1 MIVVR
6 PAEPGSASVTFH
18 LPAVSAASVVAVVG
32 DFNNWDPEEHLMSRS
47 DAGYAITITVSV
59 GRRYRFRYLL
69 DRTEW
74 QNDWQADD
82 YVPNRYGGDDSVL
95 DLTANG
101 PHRRDI
107 NGSSSPS

>member
-6 PAEPGSASVTFH
+6 GAEPGSAAVTFH
-18 LPAVSAASVVAVVG
+18 VPAVSAASVVAVVG
-32 DFNNWDPEEHLMSRS
+32 DFNNWDPEHHLMSRS
-47 DAGYAITITVSV
+47 EAGYAITIAIAV

-69 DRTEW
+69 DGTEW

-95 DLTANG
+95 DLTTNG
-101 PHRRDI
+101 PHRLGF